1 MPDWSRLDSSRYS
14 SSLVNSATA
23 GARMMTESTTQAAT
37 RRPITAV
44 GSAAGNPGA
53 YDGSVAG
60 YG

>member
-1 MPDWSRLDSSRYS
+1 M
-14 SSLVNSATA
+14 NSATD
-23 GARMMTESTTQAAT
+23 GARMMTESTTHAAT

-44 GSAAGNPGA
+44 GSAAGAAGA